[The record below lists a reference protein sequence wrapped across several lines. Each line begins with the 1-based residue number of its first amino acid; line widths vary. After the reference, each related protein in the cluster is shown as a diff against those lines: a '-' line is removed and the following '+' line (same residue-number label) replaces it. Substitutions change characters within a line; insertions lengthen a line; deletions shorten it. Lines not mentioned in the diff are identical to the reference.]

1 MFCLNEKQLTQNCC
15 APCKIGFFLEAR
27 QSLTGIMDIYG
38 LKLYRIIGE
47 KDFLQGDLSLSEF
60 ALGSLFSFIYYIYL
74 QKMFSN
80 DKM

>member
-1 MFCLNEKQLTQNCC
+1 
-15 APCKIGFFLEAR
+15 
-27 QSLTGIMDIYG
+27 MDIYG

>member
-38 LKLYRIIGE
+38 LKFYRIIGE

-60 ALGSLFSFIYYIYL
+60 ALGSLFFFYL
-74 QKMFSN
+74 LYLLAKNVQ
-80 DKM
+80 